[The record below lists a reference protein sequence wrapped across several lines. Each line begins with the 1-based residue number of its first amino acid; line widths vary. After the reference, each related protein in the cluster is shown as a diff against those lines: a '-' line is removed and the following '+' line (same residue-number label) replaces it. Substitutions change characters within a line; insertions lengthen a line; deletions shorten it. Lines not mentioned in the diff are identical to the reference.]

1 MDVWAVVGF
10 CSTDTPGTPILC
22 KIYNDHAQVQVT
34 AVSGLVE
41 QETVKNWIIANRW
54 MHTNWYLFDS
64 RQLSLLA

>member
-10 CSTDTPGTPILC
+10 HSTDTPGTPILC

-41 QETVKNWIIANRW
+41 QDNCQQMDAYELVFI
-54 MHTNWYLFDS
+54 
-64 RQLSLLA
+64 